1 MEILLSPLSLF
12 MKTIK
17 SGAQTI
23 IALAVDPDLETVT
36 GMYYVDCKI
45 ANESEQAKDD
55 ETAEWL
61 WEMSEIMTEMQEI
74 V

>member
-1 MEILLSPLSLF
+1 

-17 SGAQTI
+17 SGSQTI
-23 IALAVDPDLETVT
+23 IALAADPDLEQVS
-36 GMYYVDCKI
+36 GKYFVDCKI
-45 ANESEQAKDD
+45 ANESERARED

-61 WEMSEIMTEMQEI
+61 WEMSEILTGLKEI

>member
-1 MEILLSPLSLF
+1 

-23 IALAVDPDLETVT
+23 IALAVDPDLEAIT
-36 GMYYVDCKI
+36 GKYYVDCEI
-45 ANESEQAKDD
+45 ANESEEAKDD

-61 WEMSEIMTEMQEI
+61 WEISEIMTELKAI